1 MSCCFVCCR
10 VADHEASNRMTL
22 RNLAMIFGPTL
33 LRGST
38 RNQSAQTLERL
49 ISKAPY
55 EVVVQSS
62 LLYSI
67 LELRAA
73 GVPF

>member
-1 MSCCFVCCR
+1 
-10 VADHEASNRMTL
+10 MTL

-33 LRGST
+33 LRCSAHSSRDKG
-38 RNQSAQTLERL
+38 AQTLERL
-49 ISKAPY
+49 LSKGPY

-62 LLYSI
+62 LLNTI

-73 GVPF
+73 GVQF

>member
-1 MSCCFVCCR
+1 MS
-10 VADHEASNRMTL
+10 L

-33 LRGST
+33 LGGGAPARDQ
-38 RNQSAQTLERL
+38 RAHTLQQL
-49 ISKAPY
+49 VSKVPH

-62 LLYSI
+62 LLYTI

-73 GVPF
+73 GVLF

>member
-1 MSCCFVCCR
+1 MS
-10 VADHEASNRMTL
+10 L

-33 LRGST
+33 LRYSSPDS
-38 RNQSAQTLERL
+38 SAQTLERL
-49 ISKAPY
+49 LSKEPY

-62 LLYSI
+62 LLHTI

-73 GVPF
+73 GVEF

>member
-1 MSCCFVCCR
+1 MLLKRR
-10 VADHEASNRMTL
+10 VAEHESSNRMSL

-33 LRGST
+33 LHCSSRAQGV
-38 RNQSAQTLERL
+38 QTLEQL
-49 ISKAPY
+49 VSKGPH

-62 LLYSI
+62 LLHAI

-73 GVPF
+73 GILKF